1 MVALPARLCQRAA
14 YAFAGRVGWIVKG
27 LVASTMP
34 SEVSPA
40 GLVGAERCPPGTSAP
55 RRGVLRASGT
65 RPGPTG
71 AEAETPTKS
80 LPPEAFSTL
89 LRLPE
94 AKKILG
100 HCPKPRSF

>member
-40 GLVGAERCPPGTSAP
+40 GLVGAERCPPGTSALP
-55 RRGVLRASGT
+55 AFFRESWAKNFTRLRRARELVS
-65 RPGPTG
+65 
-71 AEAETPTKS
+71 
-80 LPPEAFSTL
+80 
-89 LRLPE
+89 
-94 AKKILG
+94 
-100 HCPKPRSF
+100 